1 MERLSDYCFDIR
13 IINGIKT
20 FLISPKLLDA
30 LLLDTQLL
38 SALFSSAERIQFMI
52 NDAKDNPGKVFF
64 AFTKHNVK
72 VEKLVW
78 QPVNCYKDGDLYH
91 HVCILDRW
99 MCRECTHNHQGEFIK
114 PIIEIDT
121 LFYLGSDNRYPP
133 ISDVFKRKYCDNC
146 GKPLQGYFISTIGE

>member
-1 MERLSDYCFDIR
+1 MKKLSNYCFDIR

-20 FLISPKLLDA
+20 FLVSPKLLDS
-30 LLLDTQLL
+30 LLSDVQLL
-38 SALFSSAERIQFMI
+38 SALFSSADSIQFMI
-52 NDAKDNPGKVFF
+52 NKAKDNPGKIFF
-64 AFTKHNVK
+64 AFTQHNVK

-78 QPVNCYKDGDLYH
+78 QPVNCYKDGDDYH

-121 LFYLGSDNRYPP
+121 GFYLGTDNRYPSV
-133 ISDVFKRKYCDNC
+133 SDVFKRRYCDNC
-146 GKPLQGYFISTIGE
+146 DKPLQGYFVSVTDE